1 MIDSNKFQRLYRIID
16 FLIASDFAPSFWKGT
31 IPSWKGTIPKT
42 QNLPATVFS
51 MSELFKEHESSPFKS
66 DLSGQIRLLINLG
79 KKAEDA
85 LNAEENS
92 VKEKLS
98 TFKMFKSLSRDPITQ
113 DFYEA
118 IAQLKD
124 LDNLPENEQNIL
136 INEVKNKLLDII
148 QERKSVHYKS
158 PRLMTDILH
167 EEQQERLLRSQLKL
181 HAAEDRTITYI
192 YSDIPPSQVFRQ
204 GFKSN
209 GLDRVLFDGVLG
221 RSVDKESS
229 MYLTS
234 QNHLDL
240 KKAQKHKYVYVV
252 DVFSSAIINTNDFSR
267 NPDPNLSLIP
277 RAVEP
282 SEVVGCFQLKAGE
295 KPQIVHVEQNK
306 EYKKSMVPGEK
317 LLFRADSRHHSG
329 DPSKDAALQIFQE
342 GSKKSEQTK
351 VTTQKKSESVFKS
364 GMKPWTKYSDD
375 YEGHIDKRT
384 PTIFISS
391 TDDIERA
398 LKFPEEVKG
407 NEKRYIYVMYKPER
421 TIKSKDLYANSQHAI
436 GDSEYLVPGG
446 ISGEH
451 IIGMYTYENGKF
463 TSFDPNPN
471 CTVNIGSSPE
481 AFLEERG
488 LPIPEDM
495 ENTEEKHSKF
505 EL

>member
-16 FLIASDFAPSFWKGT
+16 LLIASDSAPSFWKGT
-31 IPSWKGTIPKT
+31 IPSWKGTIPRT

-51 MSELFKEHESSPFKS
+51 MRELFEEHQSSPFKS
-66 DLSGQIRLLINLG
+66 DFSEQLRLLINLG
-79 KKAEDA
+79 KKADDA

-167 EEQQERLLRSQLKL
+167 EEQQERLLKSQLKL

-229 MYLTS
+229 MYLIS

-267 NPDPNLSLIP
+267 NPVPNLSLIP

-282 SEVVGCFQLKAGE
+282 GEVVGCFQVTSGE
-295 KPQIVHVEQNK
+295 RPQIVGVEGNK
-306 EYKKSMVPGEK
+306 EYKKSIAPGEK

-329 DPSKDAALQIFQE
+329 DPSKDLALNNFKE
-342 GSKKSEQTK
+342 GSMKPKPSNI
-351 VTTQKKSESVFKS
+351 FNS

-398 LKFPEEVKG
+398 LKFPEEVKA

-421 TIKSKDLYANSQHAI
+421 TIKSKDLYANSLHAI
-436 GDSEYLVPGG
+436 NDSEYLVPGG

-463 TSFDPNPN
+463 TSFDHNPN
-471 CTVNIGSSPE
+471 CTVNIGSSPKD
-481 AFLEERG
+481 FLEERG
-488 LPIPEDM
+488 LPITEDM
-495 ENTEEKHSKF
+495 ENIEEKHSKF

>member
-1 MIDSNKFQRLYRIID
+1 MIDVNKFQQLYRIIHL
-16 FLIASDFAPSFWKGT
+16 LIASDSAPSFWKGA
-31 IPSWKGTIPKT
+31 IAFWKGTPVT
-42 QNLPATVFS
+42 NDLPNTVLT
-51 MSELFKEHESSPFKS
+51 MREMFKEHLSSPYKSEVAGQKKFLS
-66 DLSGQIRLLINLG
+66 DLG
-79 KKAEDA
+79 KIADSKTQTEVSK
-85 LNAEENS
+85 LETEEKG

-98 TFKMFKSLSRDPITQ
+98 TFKMFVGLSRNHITQ

-118 IAQLKD
+118 LAQLKD
-124 LDNLPENEQNIL
+124 LDKLPDNEQNIL
-136 INEVKNKLLDII
+136 INEVKNKLLNII
-148 QERKSVHYKS
+148 QERKSVDFKS
-158 PRLMTDILH
+158 PPLVTDILH
-167 EEQQERLLRSQLKL
+167 EEQQDRLLRSQLKFN
-181 HAAEDRTITYI
+181 AAEERTIAYI
-192 YSDIPPSQVFRQ
+192 YSDTPPSQVFKQ

-209 GLDRVLFDGVLG
+209 GFGRVLFEGILG
-221 RSVDKESS
+221 RSVNKESS
-229 MYLTS
+229 MYIIS
-234 QNHLDL
+234 RNHLDL

-252 DVFSSAIINTNDFSR
+252 DVFSSALINTDGFSENR
-267 NPDPNLSLIP
+267 DPNLSLIP

-282 SEVVGCFQLKAGE
+282 SEVVGFFQVTGEE
-295 KPQIVHVEQNK
+295 KPQIGHVEQNK
-306 EYKKSMVPGEK
+306 EYKKLVVPGEQ

-329 DPSKDAALQIFQE
+329 DPSKDLALNNFKE
-342 GSKKSEQTK
+342 GLMKPEPSNI
-351 VTTQKKSESVFKS
+351 FKS
-364 GMKPWTKYSDD
+364 GIKPWSKYSDD

-398 LKFPEEVKG
+398 LKFPEEVKA

-421 TIKSKDLYANSQHAI
+421 TIQSKDLYANSQHAMS
-436 GDSEYLVPGG
+436 DSEYLVPGG